1 MGRFQAHYL
10 TFEECLPERVRQLAD
25 EGATA
30 IALPLQRTRSPL
42 QSAIEIVQKE
52 GLGCW
57 GWIDV
62 GRDEEIVQAHPEWM
76 HAPPNPQWLQAFPD
90 YTGGHPACVYPWV
103 CVNNVETFSWA
114 LTKVRRL
121 TQAYPSLDGYFLHDI
136 QGAPTGCGCG
146 DILCR
151 SWDNSPGLKIAAASG
166 SRPEPLFPVEFVQA
180 CREEAS
186 GAMFVPIL
194 CVEREDGAPCPRSC
208 APDYLAGLARALERG
223 SRVGLLTP
231 FKLFGRDTPRYGEP
245 AAWVRRVVFHYL
257 SLAPKTSLLAVV
269 QGWDV
274 TAQERDAQIAQA
286 QSGGAQGVLI
296 LESAIDQSWRPV
308 APPPGYQ
315 PIIPPAARDGRGWTV
330 RGGTES

>member
-1 MGRFQAHYL
+1 MSRFQAHYL
-10 TFEECLPERVRQLAD
+10 SFEACLPERVQRLAD

-30 IALPLQRTRSPL
+30 IVLPLKQTRSPL
-42 QSAIEIVQKE
+42 QSAIEIVQKQ

-76 HAPPNPQWLQAFPD
+76 HAPQNPQWLRAFPD
-90 YTGGHPACVYPWV
+90 YAGGHPACVYPWV
-103 CVNNVETFSWA
+103 CVNNLETFSWA

-121 TQAYPSLDGYFLHDI
+121 TQAYPSLDGYLLHDI

-151 SWDNSPGLKIAAASG
+151 LQDSSPGLKMAPASAH
-166 SRPEPLFPVEFVQA
+166 PPQVFFPAEFLQA
-180 CREEAS
+180 CREEAP

-194 CVEREDGAPCPRSC
+194 CVECDPGAPCPRSC
-208 APDYLAGLARALERG
+208 PMDYLAGLARALERG

-231 FKLFGRDTPRYGEP
+231 CKLFGRESPLYGEP
-245 AAWVRRVVFHYL
+245 AAWVRRVVSHYL
-257 SLAPKTSLLAVV
+257 SLAPQTSLFAAV

-274 TAQERDAQIAQA
+274 MAEERAAQIAQA
-286 QSGGAQGVLI
+286 QAGGAQGILI

-308 APPPGYQ
+308 PPPPGYF
-315 PIIPPAARDGRGWTV
+315 PVYPP
-330 RGGTES
+330 EK